1 MVELTLTVMFDGT
14 FWIGLFER
22 LESGE
27 LRVARYV
34 FGSEP
39 SAPEVLN
46 LLVKNYA
53 RIQYSNVSLEA
64 DLPERPSNPK
74 RAQRLAQRSVLA
86 FGSQSKSQDVIRLEL
101 EARKLERKTTSKAER
116 EADLERRHELRR
128 AKAKAKHRGH

>member
-22 LESGE
+22 LEYGQ

-46 LLVKNYA
+46 LLVNGYA
-53 RIQYSNVSLEA
+53 RIKYSNVSLKA

-74 RAQRLAQRSVLA
+74 RAQRIAQRNVLA
-86 FGSQSKSQDVIRLEL
+86 FGGQTKSQDVIRLEL
-101 EARKLERKTTSKAER
+101 ESRKLERKTISKAER
-116 EADLERRHELRR
+116 EADLERRRELRR
-128 AKAKAKHRGH
+128 TKAKAKHRGH